1 MSNGRPAQLRIMAF
15 ADLLQSIDIGLWA
28 AAGEIAKAKRYY

>member
-1 MSNGRPAQLRIMAF
+1 MPSGRPVQLKIMAF
-15 ADLLQSIDIGLWA
+15 ANLLQSIDIGLWA